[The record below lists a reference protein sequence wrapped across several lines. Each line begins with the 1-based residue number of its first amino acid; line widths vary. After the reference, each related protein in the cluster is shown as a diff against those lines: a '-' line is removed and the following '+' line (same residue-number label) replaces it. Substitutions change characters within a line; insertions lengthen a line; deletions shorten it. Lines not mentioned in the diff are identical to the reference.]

1 MPSLFNTLLMKWCT
15 RLNLWNLLD
24 CPFCERY
31 NGDFDYDEDENEH
44 MNEDMRV
51 VETDFET
58 KFLEVAVLKMAEL
71 LQVVTAI
78 K

>member
-1 MPSLFNTLLMKWCT
+1 
-15 RLNLWNLLD
+15 
-24 CPFCERY
+24 
-31 NGDFDYDEDENEH
+31 